1 MLSELAAFRKR
12 LGPDDRLLLYYTGH
26 TEAGY
31 WQPVDAEV
39 GKDFTWIANVD
50 IRRQLRG
57 LPARHVLVVADSC
70 FSG

>member
-1 MLSELAAFRKR
+1 MLLDYAGHGKVD
-12 LGPDDRLLLYYTGH
+12 PITG
-26 TEAGY
+26 AGY
-31 WQPVDAEV
+31 WQPVDVEV

-70 FSG
+70 FSGWPAPPR